1 MDDRFQNHLPGLES
15 PAVRLEAVVPN
26 DDADLS
32 VASRAI
38 AVGTEGFVNL
48 TTIAGTTGRVFVV
61 PGAPFPIRAR
71 RILATGT
78 TAGQIVSLA

>member
-48 TTIAGTTGRVFVV
+48 TTIAAGRVFVV

>member
-1 MDDRFQNHLPGLES
+1 MDDRFQHHLPGLES
-15 PAVRLEAVVPN
+15 PAIRLESVVPD
-26 DDADLS
+26 DDADLPM
-32 VASRAI
+32 ASRAI

-48 TTIAGTTGRVFVV
+48 TTIAGTTGRVFIV
-61 PGAPFPIRAR
+61 PGAPFPIRAQ